1 MYSNTRFMTTED
13 SFMSI
18 KLLAAPDIVPE
29 DIDVGDT
36 VTFVWEI
43 K

>member
-1 MYSNTRFMTTED
+1 MYSKTKFMMNED

-18 KLLAAPDIVPE
+18 KLLAAPDIAPE

-36 VTFVWEI
+36 VTFV
-43 K
+43 